1 MDVVFW
7 LSWLN
12 LWGSWI
18 HDLPH
23 WFTSVAFLWTF
34 NKISPKRS
42 LENLTSD
49 DLRSLKLCFYASWL
63 PNCWKNCHLPWGVY
77 SVPKKH
83 PLAHVDLLN
92 FGPKTIIEIWVF
104 PIGAVKEVHIART
117 KCFQVGV
124 QCFIN
129 SYKCKN
135 DDKNAFIHS
144 LIFSKFGPCD
154 NPNILFTL

>member
-1 MDVVFW
+1 MNTNWNKIFW
-7 LSWLN
+7 WL
-12 LWGSWI
+12 WSFGWVDWI
-18 HDLPH
+18 CEEAESMIYHWH

-34 NKISPKRS
+34 NKIFPKRS

-92 FGPKTIIEIWVF
+92 FGPKTITEIWSF
-104 PIGAVKEVHIART
+104 SNRSWQRSTHCSHKMFSSWSPM
-117 KCFQVGV
+117 F
-124 QCFIN
+124 
-129 SYKCKN
+129 YKQ
-135 DDKNAFIHS
+135 
-144 LIFSKFGPCD
+144 LQM
-154 NPNILFTL
+154 

>member
-7 LSWLN
+7 LGWLN

-18 HDLPH
+18 RGVPH
-23 WFTSVAFLWTF
+23 WFTSVAFLWNF
-34 NKISPKRS
+34 NKIYSKRS

-92 FGPKTIIEIWVF
+92 FGSKTIIGIWSF
-104 PIGAVKEVHIART
+104 SDRSCQRSTHCSHKMLSNWSPA
-117 KCFQVGV
+117 F
-124 QCFIN
+124 
-129 SYKCKN
+129 YKQ
-135 DDKNAFIHS
+135 
-144 LIFSKFGPCD
+144 LQM
-154 NPNILFTL
+154 

>member
-7 LSWLN
+7 LGWLN

-18 HDLPH
+18 RDLPH

-83 PLAHVDLLN
+83 PLGHVDLLN
-92 FGPKTIIEIWVF
+92 FGSKTIIEIWSFSNRSCQRSTHCSHKVLSSWSPMF
-104 PIGAVKEVHIART
+104 
-117 KCFQVGV
+117 
-124 QCFIN
+124 
-129 SYKCKN
+129 YKQ
-135 DDKNAFIHS
+135 
-144 LIFSKFGPCD
+144 LQM
-154 NPNILFTL
+154 

>member
-7 LSWLN
+7 LGWLN

-18 HDLPH
+18 HVLPH

-63 PNCWKNCHLPWGVY
+63 PNCWKSCHLPWGVY

-92 FGPKTIIEIWVF
+92 FGSKTIIEIW
-104 PIGAVKEVHIART
+104 
-117 KCFQVGV
+117 
-124 QCFIN
+124 
-129 SYKCKN
+129 S
-135 DDKNAFIHS
+135 
-144 LIFSKFGPCD
+144 FSDRSCQRSTHCSHKMLSSWSPMFYEQ
-154 NPNILFTL
+154 LQM

>member
-7 LSWLN
+7 LGWLN

-18 HDLPH
+18 RDLPH

-83 PLAHVDLLN
+83 PLGHVDLLN
-92 FGPKTIIEIWVF
+92 FGSKTIIEIWSF
-104 PIGAVKEVHIART
+104 SDRSCQRSTHCSHKMLSNWSPA
-117 KCFQVGV
+117 F
-124 QCFIN
+124 
-129 SYKCKN
+129 YK
-135 DDKNAFIHS
+135 IMES
-144 LIFSKFGPCD
+144 PS
-154 NPNILFTL
+154 

>member
-1 MDVVFW
+1 MDVVF
-7 LSWLN
+7 LLGWLN

-18 HDLPH
+18 RDLPH
-23 WFTSVAFLWTF
+23 WFTSEAFLCTF

-42 LENLTSD
+42 LENLTSN

-63 PNCWKNCHLPWGVY
+63 PNCWKSCHLPWGVY

-92 FGPKTIIEIWVF
+92 FGPKTIIEIWSF
-104 PIGAVKEVHIART
+104 SNRSCQSSIHIACT

-124 QCFIN
+124 KCFIN
-129 SYKCKN
+129 SYKCK
-135 DDKNAFIHS
+135 KRW
-144 LIFSKFGPCD
+144 
-154 NPNILFTL
+154 